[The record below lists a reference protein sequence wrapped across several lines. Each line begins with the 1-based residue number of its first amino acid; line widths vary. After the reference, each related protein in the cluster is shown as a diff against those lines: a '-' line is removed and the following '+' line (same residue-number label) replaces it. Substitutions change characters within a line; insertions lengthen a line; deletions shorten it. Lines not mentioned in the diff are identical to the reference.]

1 MEKKLQLLIYE
12 KDEQLNLIFKEQFL
26 TFKKYNINIVTDQTR
41 LFEIVKEIQ
50 FYCCILHLNDLD
62 SSVKSFIKNFEKI
75 NNHKNIIGYYNKNLE
90 NLSSYEDQ
98 ITLLKKPFRLISL
111 FEKLENINN
120 KKIKNEK
127 FLMKNLVFI
136 PIEKI
141 IINMKTSKKE
151 HLTEKET
158 KLLNYLYI
166 KKNIEISKKDLL
178 LDIWGLIEDVN
189 THTLETHIYR
199 LKQKLNKL
207 NTNLNFSL
215 TNINGFYCMRYK

>member
-120 KKIKNEK
+120 KKNKNEK

>member
-1 MEKKLQLLIYE
+1 MEKKSQLLIYE

-26 TFKKYNINIVTDQTR
+26 TFNKYDINIVTDQTR

-62 SSVKSFIKNFEKI
+62 SSVTSFIKNFEKI

-111 FEKLENINN
+111 FAKLEDINN
-120 KKIKNEK
+120 KKNKNEK
-127 FLMKNLVFI
+127 LLMKNLVFL

-166 KKNIEISKKDLL
+166 KKNTEISKKDLL